1 MQTHGGAAPTPR
13 PEPREDGERGE
24 KQRQDWN
31 LGGRT
36 PSWAGRSQEVPA
48 VTAPHVDR
56 TPRAGVSLSQDLSPL
71 LAVGQKLFSTVRGGR
86 DGLGGSHVPS
96 NSNYRSAGKFGP
108 GSGWEVRERPFR

>member
-1 MQTHGGAAPTPR
+1 MR
-13 PEPREDGERGE
+13 LEP
-24 KQRQDWN
+24 
-31 LGGRT
+31 GGRT

-48 VTAPHVDR
+48 VTAPRGSQD
-56 TPRAGVSLSQDLSPL
+56 TPRQGSRSVRMMGCLSPS

-108 GSGWEVRERPFR
+108 GAGWEVVIGRFRCL